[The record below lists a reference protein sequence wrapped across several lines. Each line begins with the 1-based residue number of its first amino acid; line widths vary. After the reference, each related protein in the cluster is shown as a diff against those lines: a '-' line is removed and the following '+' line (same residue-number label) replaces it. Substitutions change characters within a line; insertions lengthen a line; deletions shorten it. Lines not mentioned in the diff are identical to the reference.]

1 MVKRST
7 RLAKRNAFKAIEEAI
22 GSSLGKRPA
31 TAPNESD
38 RTGSIKAE
46 TQESQPRPE
55 KNKP

>member
-31 TAPNESD
+31 TAP
-38 RTGSIKAE
+38 TGRDGTVIAKIE